1 MDDPAFILY
10 AKVACGQVPSS
21 FVLMIT
27 MPHAA
32 DTLLGERAHTRCAHE
47 QQQGFDGSRLLR
59 YRFSHP
65 LYMQF
70 GEAAA
75 SSVTIS
81 KPEAAVPIAK
91 ESKMGFAT
99 NAIHGGQEPGP
110 ATGAIV
116 APIYQTSTYV
126 YDELGKNKG
135 YDYARTNHPNRK
147 ALERTIAKLEDGHSA
162 YVFTSGMAG
171 IDAVFR
177 LLRPGD
183 HVVLSEAVYG
193 GVFRLS
199 TQLLVHFGLEFSFVD
214 TSSEAAVV
222 SAFRPNT
229 KMLYIETPTNPTMRI
244 ADIAALAK
252 VASQRNITVVVDN
265 TFLSPYLQRPI
276 ELGAHIV
283 VHSMTK
289 YLNGHSDSTGG
300 AVVLTRKEDAEKIYF
315 IQRSAGSGLAPMD
328 CFLISRGI
336 KTLAVRMLQH
346 NANGLVVARHLDTHP
361 KVQKVLYPGLTSHP
375 QHEIARRQQKGP
387 GGMLSFDLGSLEAA
401 RRLLNH
407 VKLCALVESLGGVES
422 LISLPALMTHASMP
436 QKVRERVGITEGLVR
451 LSVGIEDAGDIIAD
465 LDQALHHV

>member
-1 MDDPAFILY
+1 
-10 AKVACGQVPSS
+10 
-21 FVLMIT
+21 
-27 MPHAA
+27 
-32 DTLLGERAHTRCAHE
+32 
-47 QQQGFDGSRLLR
+47 
-59 YRFSHP
+59 
-65 LYMQF
+65 
-70 GEAAA
+70 
-75 SSVTIS
+75 
-81 KPEAAVPIAK
+81 
-91 ESKMGFAT
+91 MGFST
-99 NAIHGGQEPGP
+99 NAIHVGQEPDP

-126 YDELGKNKG
+126 NEELGKNKG

-147 ALERTIAKLEDGHSA
+147 ALERTMAKLEDGLSA
-162 YVFTSGMAG
+162 YVFSSGMAG

-183 HVVLSEAVYG
+183 HVVVSEAVYG

-214 TSSEAAVV
+214 TSSSDAVLT
-222 SAFRPNT
+222 AFRPNT
-229 KMLYIETPTNPTMRI
+229 KMLYIETPTNPTMRV
-244 ADIAALAK
+244 ADISALSK
-252 VASQRNITVVVDN
+252 LASQRNITVVVDN

-300 AVVLTRKEDAEKIYF
+300 AVVLTRQEDAEKIYF

-346 NANGLVVARHLDTHP
+346 NANGLMVARHLDAHP
-361 KVQKVLYPGLTSHP
+361 KVHKVFYPGLTSHP
-375 QHEIARRQQKGP
+375 HHEIARRQQKGP
-387 GGMLSFDLGSLEAA
+387 GAMMSFDLGSLDAA
-401 RRLLNH
+401 RRFLNQ
-407 VKLCALVESLGGVES
+407 VKLCALAESLGGVET

-436 QKVRERVGITEGLVR
+436 QEVRERVGITEGLVR
-451 LSVGIEDAGDIIAD
+451 LSVGIEDVEDIIAD
-465 LDQALHHV
+465 LDQALLTL

>member
-1 MDDPAFILY
+1 
-10 AKVACGQVPSS
+10 
-21 FVLMIT
+21 
-27 MPHAA
+27 
-32 DTLLGERAHTRCAHE
+32 
-47 QQQGFDGSRLLR
+47 
-59 YRFSHP
+59 
-65 LYMQF
+65 
-70 GEAAA
+70 
-75 SSVTIS
+75 
-81 KPEAAVPIAK
+81 
-91 ESKMGFAT
+91 MGFAT
-99 NAIHGGQEPGP
+99 NAIHVGQEPDP

-126 YDELGKNKG
+126 NEELGKNKG

-147 ALERTIAKLEDGHSA
+147 ALERTIAKLEDGQSA
-162 YVFTSGMAG
+162 YVFSSGMAG

-214 TSSEAAVV
+214 TSSADAVLL
-222 SAFRPNT
+222 AFRPNT
-229 KMLYIETPTNPTMRI
+229 KMLYIETPTNPTLRV

-252 VASQRNITVVVDN
+252 LANQRNITVVVDN

-300 AVVLTRKEDAEKIYF
+300 AVVLTRPEDADKIYF

-346 NANGLVVARHLDTHP
+346 NANGVVVARHLDAHP
-361 KVQKVLYPGLTSHP
+361 KVRKVFYPGLASHP

-387 GGMLSFDLGSLEAA
+387 GAMLSFDLGSLEAA
-401 RRLLNH
+401 RSFLNKL
-407 VKLCALVESLGGVES
+407 KLCALAESLGGVET

-436 QKVRERVGITEGLVR
+436 QEVRERVGITDGLVR
-451 LSVGIEDAGDIIAD
+451 LSVGIEDADDIIAD
-465 LDQALHHV
+465 LDQALLYI

>member
-1 MDDPAFILY
+1 
-10 AKVACGQVPSS
+10 
-21 FVLMIT
+21 
-27 MPHAA
+27 
-32 DTLLGERAHTRCAHE
+32 
-47 QQQGFDGSRLLR
+47 
-59 YRFSHP
+59 
-65 LYMQF
+65 
-70 GEAAA
+70 
-75 SSVTIS
+75 
-81 KPEAAVPIAK
+81 
-91 ESKMGFAT
+91 MGFAT
-99 NAIHGGQEPGP
+99 NAIHVGQEPDS

-126 YDELGKNKG
+126 NEELGKYKDG

-214 TSSEAAVV
+214 TSSEAAVL

-244 ADIAALAK
+244 ADIAALTK
-252 VASQRNITVVVDN
+252 LASQRNITVVVDN

-289 YLNGHSDSTGG
+289 YLNGHSDATGG
-300 AVVLTRKEDAEKIYF
+300 AVVLTRQEDAEKIYF

-407 VKLCALVESLGGVES
+407 VKLCALAESLGGVES

-436 QKVRERVGITEGLVR
+436 AEVRERVGITEGLVR
-451 LSVGIEDAGDIIAD
+451 LSVGIEDADDIIAD

>member
-1 MDDPAFILY
+1 
-10 AKVACGQVPSS
+10 
-21 FVLMIT
+21 
-27 MPHAA
+27 
-32 DTLLGERAHTRCAHE
+32 
-47 QQQGFDGSRLLR
+47 
-59 YRFSHP
+59 
-65 LYMQF
+65 
-70 GEAAA
+70 
-75 SSVTIS
+75 
-81 KPEAAVPIAK
+81 
-91 ESKMGFAT
+91 MGFAT
-99 NAIHGGQEPGP
+99 NAIHVGQEPDP

-126 YDELGKNKG
+126 NEALGKNKG

-147 ALERTIAKLEDGHSA
+147 ALERTVAKLEDGHSA
-162 YVFTSGMAG
+162 YVFSSGMAG

-193 GVFRLS
+193 GVFRLT

-214 TSSEAAVV
+214 TSSADAVLL
-222 SAFRPNT
+222 AFRPNT
-229 KMLYIETPTNPTMRI
+229 KMLYIETPTNPTLRI

-252 VASQRNITVVVDN
+252 LANQRNITLVVDN

-300 AVVLTRKEDAEKIYF
+300 AVVLTRPEDADKIYF
-315 IQRSAGSGLAPMD
+315 VQRSTGCGLAPMD

-346 NANGLVVARHLDTHP
+346 NANGLVVARHLDAHP
-361 KVQKVLYPGLTSHP
+361 KVRRVYYPGLANHP

-387 GGMLSFDLGSLEAA
+387 GAMLAFDLGSLEAA
-401 RRLLNH
+401 RSFLNQL
-407 VKLCALVESLGGVES
+407 KLCSLAESLGGVET
-422 LISLPALMTHASMP
+422 LISLPAVMTHASMP
-436 QKVRERVGITEGLVR
+436 QEVRERVGITEGLVR
-451 LSVGIEDAGDIIAD
+451 LSVGIEDADDIIAD
-465 LDQALHHV
+465 LDQALLYI

>member
-1 MDDPAFILY
+1 
-10 AKVACGQVPSS
+10 
-21 FVLMIT
+21 
-27 MPHAA
+27 
-32 DTLLGERAHTRCAHE
+32 
-47 QQQGFDGSRLLR
+47 
-59 YRFSHP
+59 
-65 LYMQF
+65 
-70 GEAAA
+70 
-75 SSVTIS
+75 
-81 KPEAAVPIAK
+81 
-91 ESKMGFAT
+91 MGFAT
-99 NAIHGGQEPGP
+99 NAIHVGQEPDP
-110 ATGAIV
+110 STGAVV

-126 YDELGKNKG
+126 YEELGKAKGG

-147 ALERTIAKLEDGHSA
+147 ALERPVAKLEGGHAA

-193 GVFRLS
+193 GVYRLS

-214 TSSEAAVV
+214 TSVPDIV
-222 SAFRPNT
+222 RSALRPNT
-229 KMLYIETPTNPTMRI
+229 KMLYIETPANPTMSVT
-244 ADIAALAK
+244 DIEAISKLANE
-252 VASQRNITVVVDN
+252 RNLSVVVDN

-315 IQRSAGSGLAPMD
+315 IQRSAGAGLAPMD

-361 KVQKVLYPGLTSHP
+361 KVQKVLYPGLASHP
-375 QHEIARRQQKGP
+375 QHEIALRQQKGP

-401 RRLLNH
+401 RRFLNQ
-407 VKLCALVESLGGVES
+407 VKLCALAESLGGVES

-436 QKVRERVGITEGLVR
+436 QEVRERVGITEGLVR
-451 LSVGIEDAGDIIAD
+451 LSVGIEDADDIIAD